1 MVLKSSEEGY
11 FLGYFSNHNDCR
23 GLVILVYA
31 PKNSYWV
38 VYRVDRT
45 KKNKTFIEELI
56 EGYIKIF
63 SKQMSMWPLYFK
75 INTEISIVRMI
86 NSE

>member
-45 KKNKTFIEELI
+45 KKNKTFIEELNWGLHQDFFETNEYVTI
-56 EGYIKIF
+56 I
-63 SKQMSMWPLYFK
+63 L
-75 INTEISIVRMI
+75 
-86 NSE
+86 